1 MSDNLLLFAGKKALP
16 RLREQG
22 LKPED
27 IEVIAG
33 AAGGPKWLVLNGLD
47 RALFFQW
54 FRSTRKP
61 CFLIGSS
68 IGSWRFA
75 AIAQGAEAYDRFE
88 QAYITQRYSDHPS
101 PAEVTRESA
110 RIMDKF
116 LDSAGVETVLN
127 HPVFRMNLLAVR
139 CRGLFRREGRRALIP
154 AIFLAASANAISRK
168 TLKLFFSRTLFY
180 DPRTIP
186 PFFNMNQFPLQRT
199 ALSTLNLSRAL
210 LASGSIPLVMEG
222 VLDPAGATPG
232 MYRDG
237 GLIDYHLDLPF
248 GAQGM
253 VLFPHFRARI
263 IPGWLDKMLPWRK
276 PEAANMEQ
284 VVLLCPS
291 QAFIERLPGGKI
303 PDRDDFTFYR
313 GRDEERILAWKRVI
327 EAGRMLGDEFLD
339 LVGGSGM
346 RTRVRPLEDILLL
359 S

>member
-1 MSDNLLLFAGKKALP
+1 MADNLLIFAGKKALP

-22 LKPED
+22 LAPDD

-54 FRSTRKP
+54 FKSTRKP

-75 AIAQGAEAYDRFE
+75 AIAQGAAAYDRFE
-88 QAYITQRYSDHPS
+88 QAYIAQRYSDHPS
-101 PAEVTRESA
+101 PADVTRESN
-110 RIMDKF
+110 RIMDIF
-116 LDSAGVETVLN
+116 LDSAGVEAILN

-139 CRGLFRREGRRALIP
+139 CRGLFRREGRKALIP
-154 AIFLAASANAISRK
+154 AMFLAASANALSRK
-168 TLKLFFSRTLFY
+168 TLGLFFTRTLFY

-186 PFFNMNQFPLQRT
+186 PFFDMNQFPLQRT
-199 ALSTLNLSRAL
+199 ALSTRNLSSAL

-232 MYRDG
+232 VYRDG

-248 GAQGM
+248 GAQGI

-276 PEAANMEQ
+276 PEADNMER
-284 VVLLCPS
+284 VVMLCPS
-291 QAFIERLPGGKI
+291 QAFIDRLPGGKI
-303 PDRDDFTFYR
+303 PDRDDFTTYR
-313 GRDEERILAWKRVI
+313 GRDDERFQAWRRVVD
-327 EAGRMLGDEFLD
+327 AGRILGDEFLE
-339 LVGGSGM
+339 LVAGSGM
-346 RTRVRPLEDILLL
+346 RTQVRPLEEILRL

>member
-1 MSDNLLLFAGKKALP
+1 MAENLLIFAGKKALP

-22 LKPED
+22 LAPED

-54 FRSTRKP
+54 FKPSRKP

-75 AIAQGAEAYDRFE
+75 AIVQGAEAYDRFE
-88 QAYITQRYSDHPS
+88 QSYIAQRYSDHPS
-101 PAEVTRESA
+101 PAEVTRESE
-110 RIMDKF
+110 RIMEMF
-116 LDSAGVETVLN
+116 LDSAGVETILN

-139 CRGLFRREGRRALIP
+139 CRGLFRREGRTALVPALI
-154 AIFLAASANAISRK
+154 LAASANALSRK

-180 DPRTIP
+180 DPRTVP
-186 PFFNMNQFPLQRT
+186 PFFNMDQFPLQRT
-199 ALSTLNLSRAL
+199 ALSPRNLSRAL

-222 VLDPAGATPG
+222 VVDPAGAKPG

-248 GAQGM
+248 GTQGI
-253 VLFPHFRARI
+253 VLFPHFRARV

-291 QAFIERLPGGKI
+291 QAFIERLPGSKI
-303 PDRDDFTFYR
+303 PDRDDFTIYR
-313 GRDEERILAWKRVI
+313 GRDEERFQAWKRVI
-327 EAGRMLGDEFLD
+327 EAGRILGNEFLE
-339 LVGGSGM
+339 LVGGSGI
-346 RTRVRPLEDILLL
+346 RTRVKPLEEILRL

>member
-1 MSDNLLLFAGKKALP
+1 MADNLLIFAGKKALP

-22 LKPED
+22 LAPDD

-47 RALFFQW
+47 RAIFFQW
-54 FRSTRKP
+54 FMSTPKP

-68 IGSWRFA
+68 IGGWRFA

-88 QAYITQRYSDHPS
+88 QAYIAQSYSAHPS
-101 PAEVTRESA
+101 PADVTRESA
-110 RIMDKF
+110 RILDVF
-116 LDSAGVETVLN
+116 LDSAGVETILN
-127 HPVFRMNLLAVR
+127 HPVFRINLLAVR
-139 CRGLFRREGRRALIP
+139 CRGLFRREGRPALIP
-154 AIFLAASANAISRK
+154 AMFLAAGANALSRK
-168 TLKLFFSRTLFY
+168 TLKLFFTRTLFY

-186 PFFNMNQFPLQRT
+186 PFFNMDQFPLQRT
-199 ALSTLNLSRAL
+199 ALSTLNLTSAL

-222 VLDPAGATPG
+222 VPGPAGAAPG

-248 GAQGM
+248 GTRGI

-276 PEAANMEQ
+276 PQAANMEH

-291 QAFIERLPGGKI
+291 QAFIDRLPNGKI
-303 PDRDDFTFYR
+303 PDRDDFVIYR
-313 GRDEERILAWKRVI
+313 GRDEERFMAWKRVT
-327 EAGRMLGDEFLD
+327 EAGRILGDEFLE

-346 RTRVRPLEDILLL
+346 RTRVRPLEDILRL